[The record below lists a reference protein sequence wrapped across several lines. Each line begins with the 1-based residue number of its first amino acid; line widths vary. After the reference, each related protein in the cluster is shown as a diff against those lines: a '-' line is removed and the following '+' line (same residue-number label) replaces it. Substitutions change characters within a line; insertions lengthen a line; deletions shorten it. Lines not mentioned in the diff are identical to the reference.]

1 MRNPSAVV
9 QQVALHLG
17 PPWKF
22 NQLGEPSHWRFEI
35 IDGQGRSLVFCHD
48 DRADR
53 FRIGGAFPRDWPRPH
68 SGDYQN
74 IGVSAARS
82 PKAIAA
88 DVSRRLLP
96 HYLAVFERAA
106 QRHREEQAAAESR
119 ELVQQAL
126 VKVTGGRV
134 ASHGQRGGCGAVFF
148 EGGKAEVWSFGRV
161 DLELRDLTP
170 ERAIQIAALA
180 SKREEQA

>member
-1 MRNPSAVV
+1 MRNLSAVV

-48 DRADR
+48 TRADR

-68 SGDYQN
+68 SGDYRS
-74 IGVSAARS
+74 IGVSAVRS
-82 PKAIAA
+82 PKVIAA

-96 HYLAVFERAA
+96 QYLAAFERAA
-106 QRHREEQAAAESR
+106 QRRREEQAAEESR
-119 ELVQQAL
+119 ALVQQAL
-126 VKVTGGRV
+126 VKVTGGCI
-134 ASHGQRGGCGAVFF
+134 ASHGQRSGRGAVFF
-148 EGGKAEVWSFGRV
+148 EDGKAEVWGSGGRV

-180 SKREEQA
+180 SKGEQA

>member
-1 MRNPSAVV
+1 MRNLSAVV

-48 DRADR
+48 TRADR

-68 SGDYQN
+68 SGDYRN
-74 IGVSAARS
+74 IGISAARS

-96 HYLAVFERAA
+96 QYLAAFEQAA
-106 QRHREEQAAAESR
+106 QRHREERVEEER
-119 ELVQQAL
+119 LELVQQAL
-126 VKVTGGRV
+126 ARVTGGRV
-134 ASHGQRGGCGAVFF
+134 VSHGQRSGRGAVFF

-170 ERAIQIAALA
+170 ETAIQIAALA
-180 SKREEQA
+180 SKWEEQA

>member
-1 MRNPSAVV
+1 
-9 QQVALHLG
+9 
-17 PPWKF
+17 
-22 NQLGEPSHWRFEI
+22 
-35 IDGQGRSLVFCHD
+35 
-48 DRADR
+48 
-53 FRIGGAFPRDWPRPH
+53 
-68 SGDYQN
+68 
-74 IGVSAARS
+74 
-82 PKAIAA
+82 
-88 DVSRRLLP
+88 VSRRLLP
-96 HYLAVFERAA
+96 HYLAAFERAA

-134 ASHGQRGGCGAVFF
+134 ASHGQRSGRGAVFF

-180 SKREEQA
+180 SKQEEQA